1 MNKPHQSAT
10 QPSKLTTQ
18 TSRTPIVD
26 VSSKHNQGVILL
38 RQSDLQ
44 NIYQKS
50 GSLAKNNEF
59 QVHFWAINF
68 RARYADNSIIDIT
81 VPTVYFN
88 YKQEVSSA
96 HIDFEMSDV
105 IAVSEKAA
113 KLHHTIANRINN
125 TTFAIALTELLS
137 STIETTSTDY
147 NSIHRHPGSSKNQ
160 SFSSTDLKKDPDNHG
175 VVYSLESGIDKP
187 NFAGIIAIDSG
198 TCNLA
203 HMEYRVVNG
212 EVYKDLT
219 YKQSRCHA
227 IVLNDIDDRSIAEQL
242 LGAPHT
248 DYYTKS
254 VDSAVSDRLTSCLL
268 HLYKDILPHLT
279 HATIL
284 VNDANITK
292 KEYPKYEYTKVVNP
306 VINKPVNTPK
316 SDAELA
322 TKLMLEDK
330 QLHLM
335 STKALRKHLVAM
347 DALVYPELLGLE
359 NYNDLTKDE
368 VIEAIKDGYADL
380 IDIIEDQ
387 AGYTDDEPSYELD
400 AKTKELLGIGVSET
414 DLVHANKAQ
423 IEKWYQQAFAY

>member
-219 YKQSRCHA
+219 YEQSRCQA
-227 IVLNDIDDRSIAEQL
+227 IVLNDIDARSTAEQV
-242 LGAPHT
+242 LGASHT
-248 DYYTKS
+248 EYYIKS
-254 VDSAVSDRLTSCLL
+254 VDSAVSDQLTNALL
-268 HLYKDILPHLT
+268 QQYKQILEHLT

-284 VNDANITK
+284 VNEANITK
-292 KEYPKYEYTKVVNP
+292 KEYPKYDYAKVTKP
-306 VINKPVNTPK
+306 TIKK
-316 SDAELA
+316 SDTSNDDAVQA
-322 TKLMLEDK
+322 SKLMLEDK
-330 QLHLM
+330 SLHLM
-335 STKALRKHLVAM
+335 SAKALRKHLMKM
-347 DALVYPELLGLE
+347 DKLVYPELLGLE
-359 NYNDLTKDE
+359 DYNDLTKDDL
-368 VIEAIKDGYADL
+368 IEAIKDGYADL
-380 IDIIEDQ
+380 IDIIED
-387 AGYTDDEPSYELD
+387 AVDDTNNELNYELN
-400 AKTKELLGIGVSET
+400 AKARELLGIGVSEK
-414 DLVHANKAQ
+414 DLIHAEKAQ
-423 IEKWYQQAFAY
+423 IEKWYQQAFSY